1 MFGTRAWFLIDLTF
15 LVTLVAPLIVLVSLA
30 LARRRRLDAHRRLQI
45 GLLIVCIAAVLALEL
60 CIRLAGGSGAF
71 LMQSGVRYPG
81 LVRAVL
87 AVHVICAVATYA
99 CWTWLAVVSHRRF
112 GGSLPGSFSRR
123 HRQMGRLVF
132 RGLCI
137 TALSAAAMYTL
148 AFIV

>member
-15 LVTLVAPLIVLVSLA
+15 LATLVAPLVVVVSLA

-45 GLLIVCIAAVLALEL
+45 GLLVVCIAAVLALEL

-71 LMQSGVRYPG
+71 LMHSGVGHPG

-87 AVHVICAVATYA
+87 AVHVTCAVATYA
-99 CWTWLAVVSHRRF
+99 AWTWLAVASHRRF
-112 GGSLPGSFSRR
+112 RRALPGSFSRR
-123 HRQMGRLVF
+123 HRRVGRLAF
-132 RGLCI
+132 SGLCV

-148 AFIV
+148 AFIA